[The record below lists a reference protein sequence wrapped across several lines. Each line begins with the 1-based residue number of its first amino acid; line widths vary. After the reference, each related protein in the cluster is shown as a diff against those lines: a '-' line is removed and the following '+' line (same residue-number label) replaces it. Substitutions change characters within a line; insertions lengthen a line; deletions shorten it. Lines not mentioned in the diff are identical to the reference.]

1 MAGARGRTRS
11 SPARRRWRK
20 PYGKGRPGGVR
31 GAVPDIRYTVPSGTA
46 SWWEWKGRRK
56 CLAQKPDEQG
66 LAVYRDILRKRF
78 PSRKDAGVVRFD
90 FSHVKDDVLWLYGLA
105 P

>member
-1 MAGARGRTRS
+1 MAEAIWKGE
-11 SPARRRWRK
+11 ARR
-20 PYGKGRPGGVR
+20 GK